1 MSFSAG
7 EQMPHA
13 EAAFALG
20 LCGFGMRRVHERSP
34 ALGAAMSGVFVVR
47 VMPISCL
54 SSGSL
59 LAKSTH
65 YALTQYLFFTPY
77 HTVGC

>member
-20 LCGFGMRRVHERSP
+20 LCGFGMRRVNERRP
-34 ALGAAMSGVFVVR
+34 ALGAAMSGVSLVR
-47 VMPISCL
+47 IMPILCL
-54 SSGSL
+54 SGGSL
-59 LAKSTH
+59 LAKSTY